1 MSFLW
6 TRVEEQFQFHL
17 EFLNP
22 NVVVLRNYDMLM
34 TIEHV
39 KELGS
44 KVNLQKMKVE
54 HVEEISTS
62 NI

>member
-1 MSFLW
+1 
-6 TRVEEQFQFHL
+6 
-17 EFLNP
+17 
-22 NVVVLRNYDMLM
+22 M

-54 HVEEISTS
+54 HVEEISMS